1 MSQVLEDSH
10 CAGSP
15 AHFVGLVVQGPSMPS
30 LFLPDELHA
39 ELCHH
44 HKRPRSLQVT
54 LLSSLMSDGGPH
66 EWDPRH
72 TPEGFNK
79 QKSGRLNLYGPQR
92 CPGRN
97 GMHEVE
103 AAK

>member
-1 MSQVLEDSH
+1 
-10 CAGSP
+10 
-15 AHFVGLVVQGPSMPS
+15 MPL

-54 LLSSLMSDGGPH
+54 LLSSLMSDGGRH

-79 QKSGRLNLYGPQR
+79 QKSGRLRIATSGAKKPLVKVSALTGEEQR
-92 CPGRN
+92 NEYDMQGGLNP
-97 GMHEVE
+97 EP
-103 AAK
+103 